1 MKYIDVILPLPLAGN
16 FTYSVPDEWAD
27 AVRVGMRVVVPFG
40 NKKMYTAIVW
50 LVHSRKPQVNYIIRD
65 VFFLLDESPILR
77 FPQLKFWEWISSY
90 YQAFIGEVYRA
101 AVPAGLK
108 LESETLVCINPD
120 FEATSV
126 LPAREQRVLDALCE
140 GKLIAVSELNRM
152 LGLKNTMPVLRIL
165 LEKGAIE
172 AHEEVEE
179 KYRPKTET
187 YIRLSENATSE
198 EHLRQ
203 IFDDLKRAKKQL
215 DVLMQYIDISKCLQ
229 PRQQREVSRNELLET
244 ANASSEI
251 LNSLIKKGIF
261 ESYKKEIGR
270 LHTSSA
276 VLKPLSS
283 LNEYQETA
291 LKNIEQQFLK
301 KQVVLLHGVTSSGK
315 TEIYTH
321 LIKKTLD
328 EGKQVLYLVPE
339 IALTTQLTTR
349 LKQIFGNKLGVYH
362 SRFSDAERV
371 EIWNNVLNDKGYD
384 VIIGVRSSVFL
395 PFRQLGLVIIDEEHE
410 PSYKQFDPAPRYHA
424 RNAAIVLASFHGAKT
439 LLGTATPSFE
449 SYYNAQTE
457 KYGLVELSQ
466 RYKDILLP
474 EIQIVDLKEAYRK
487 KLMTEHFSDV
497 LQEKI
502 AESLK
507 NNEQV
512 ILFQNRRGYAP
523 YYECKACA
531 YVPKCKNCDVTL
543 TVHKFLNVL
552 TCHYCGYTEAIQEK
566 CPVCNQTELQTKG
579 FGTEKVEDEISVLFP
594 KARVARMDL
603 DTTRSKKS
611 YERIISDFEDGRT
624 DILIGTQMITKGLDF
639 ANVSLVGILNADNLF
654 CIPDFRSH
662 ERAFQLMAQVGGR
675 AGRKSKRG
683 LVIVQTSQPQHSVI
697 EFVVKNDFCGMYET
711 QMIERKNFKYPP
723 YYRLIQILLKHKDLN
738 ILKDA
743 SNVFGRLLRNDFG
756 NRVFG
761 PVEPP
766 VSRIRTYYIR
776 QFLIKFENEA
786 SPIYIKDTLQKNINN
801 LSKNDNFKALRVA
814 IDIDPM

>member
-1 MKYIDVILPLPLAGN
+1 LKYIDVILPLPLAGN